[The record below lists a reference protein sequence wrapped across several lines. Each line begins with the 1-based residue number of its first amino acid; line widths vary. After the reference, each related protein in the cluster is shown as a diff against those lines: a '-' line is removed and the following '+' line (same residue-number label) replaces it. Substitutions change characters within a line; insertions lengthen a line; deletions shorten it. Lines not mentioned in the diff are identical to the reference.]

1 MIPLYAEKTREMNH
15 RLKGRSGG
23 RMQSFLPQ
31 PEKKGN
37 FSLFALHLLAQTS
50 PGGLRS
56 EK

>member
-31 PEKKGN
+31 PEKKET
-37 FSLFALHLLAQTS
+37 FPSSLSIYWLKHPRAD
-50 PGGLRS
+50 
-56 EK
+56 